1 MFLPCLCTM
10 LRVTIETGVKDSSAQ
25 TSKHKT
31 DLHNKEGYKFNNTLN
46 KLSGNFTKFPPQNV
60 YD

>member
-46 KLSGNFTKFPPQNV
+46 KLSGNFTKFPP
-60 YD
+60 